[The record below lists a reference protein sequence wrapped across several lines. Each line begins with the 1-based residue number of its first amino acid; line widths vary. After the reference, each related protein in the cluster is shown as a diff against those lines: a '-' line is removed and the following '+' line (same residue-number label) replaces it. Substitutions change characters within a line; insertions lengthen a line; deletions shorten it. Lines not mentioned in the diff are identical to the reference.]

1 MRKILLVL
9 SGLFAISCI
18 KKNSI
23 QNTIQQSV
31 EKDSVVV
38 KTHKVS
44 DSSTIEN
51 KSEIKIVEEEKGNRE
66 VNAEENQDKNTGE
79 ADAAFQ
85 WEANQK
91 LEKLLKH
98 FGKNIPGYY
107 GGAFINDS
115 GDLEINLFGDTAKG
129 KREIIKIIGSENV
142 HFNTQKYS
150 YNELNKLMTFLN
162 DFAQNPANKKYAENM
177 SFWGVMEKEGYVQMG
192 LLDNSPEKIKEFK
205 AHIHNSPAIKF
216 VKSSGIILQ

>member
-1 MRKILLVL
+1 M
-9 SGLFAISCI
+9 
-18 KKNSI
+18 
-23 QNTIQQSV
+23 
-31 EKDSVVV
+31 
-38 KTHKVS
+38 
-44 DSSTIEN
+44 
-51 KSEIKIVEEEKGNRE
+51 
-66 VNAEENQDKNTGE
+66 
-79 ADAAFQ
+79 
-85 WEANQK
+85 
-91 LEKLLKH
+91 EKLLKH

-162 DFAQNPANKKYAENM
+162 DFAQNPANKKYAKNM
-177 SFWGVMEKEGYVQMG
+177 SFWALMEKEGYIQMG